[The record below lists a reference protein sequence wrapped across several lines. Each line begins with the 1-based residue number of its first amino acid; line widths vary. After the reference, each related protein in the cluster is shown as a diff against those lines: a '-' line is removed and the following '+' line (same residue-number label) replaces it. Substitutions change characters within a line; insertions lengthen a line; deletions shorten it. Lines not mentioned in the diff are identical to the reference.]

1 MEQTT
6 QVHEARAV
14 ARFVRISP
22 TKARLVI
29 DVVRGKPVTEA
40 MQLLRFL
47 PNRAAGIIRKVVQS
61 AAANAQDRFDLSPDE
76 LKIVRCYVDQGPTMK
91 RFRPRAMG
99 RAYPIL
105 KRTSH
110 ITVVV
115 GEMPRR
121 QRRRTG
127 TGRG

>member
-1 MEQTT
+1 MEQIT
-6 QVHEARAV
+6 QAHEARAV

-121 QRRRTG
+121 PRRRTG